1 MCGGGRNN
9 LYLLEKIQNKTSCKI
24 EPIDKL
30 NIEGDFVESQAFAYL
45 AVRSFLKKPITF
57 PETTGCSK
65 PLTGGI
71 LINNN

>member
-1 MCGGGRNN
+1 MWWRKKQFIFIR
-9 LYLLEKIQNKTSCKI
+9 KIENKTGCKI

-71 LINNN
+71 LITNN